1 MCGIVAYIG
10 SRDAAPILL
19 EGLQRLEYRGYD
31 SAGIAVAAKGQSGSQ
46 SQSDAAAQA
55 TLKVRKSKGRVAD
68 LAALVPARFAGKTGI
83 GHTRWATHGVPSD
96 ANSHPHL
103 DQSGRIAV
111 VHNGIIE
118 NADELRAKL
127 QAEGVVFTSETD
139 TEVLGHLIAS
149 LATEGVELEDA
160 VRAALK
166 RIVGTY
172 GIAVLDAQQPD
183 RIVVARN
190 GSPIVL
196 GIGEKEM
203 FAASDVAALVRYTR
217 QVVHLDD
224 GELATVRADGFNT
237 FTQEDARAT
246 AKQPSIVDWEEAS
259 YDTAGHAH
267 FLLKEIHEQPAS
279 VERTLSGRVDGRFS
293 TAHLGGLNMDAREA
307 RAFRRVKI
315 LGCGSAYYSGELG
328 AQLIEELSRIPAHAE
343 PASEFRYRNPV
354 IEADTL
360 YIAVS
365 QSGETYDTLAAVQE
379 IKRKGGRVLGVVN
392 TVGSAIARECDGGM
406 YLHAGPEIS
415 VASTKAF
422 TSTAVA
428 FALIALHLG
437 RVHDL
442 SPADGNRICAGLKA
456 LPDQIR
462 EILTKEKEIAE
473 LAAKYANHA
482 GMMFIGRVR
491 GYPVARE
498 GAQKLKEVS
507 YVHAEAYPASEL
519 KHGPLAL
526 IGPELPT
533 VAVVPDDELRDKNLT
548 ALGEIRARSGPV
560 LMVGHT
566 APDAKL
572 AEDAILVPKNEPE
585 LDPILLGI
593 PLQLFAYYAA
603 VALERDVDK
612 PRNLAKSVTVE

>member
-10 SRDAAPILL
+10 PRDAAPILL

-31 SAGIAVAAKGQSGSQ
+31 SAGVAVAAKGG
-46 SQSDAAAQA
+46 
-55 TLKVRKSKGRVAD
+55 LKIRKSKGRVAE
-68 LAALVPARFAGKTGI
+68 LAALIPARFTGKAGI

-96 ANSHPHL
+96 VNSHPHL
-103 DQSGRIAV
+103 DGAERIAV

-127 QAEGVVFTSETD
+127 QADGCVFLSETD
-139 TEVLGHLIAS
+139 TEVLSHLIAG

-166 RIVGTY
+166 RVVGTY
-172 GIAVLDAQQPD
+172 GIAVIDRDQPD
-183 RIVVARN
+183 KIVVARN

-267 FLLKEIHEQPAS
+267 FLVKEIHEQPTS
-279 VERTLSGRVDGRFS
+279 VERTLSGRIDDRFN

-328 AQLIEELSRIPAHAE
+328 AQLIEELARIPAHAE

-379 IKRKGGRVLGVVN
+379 IKRKGGKVLGVVN

-442 SPADGNRICAGLKA
+442 SPADGRRICAGLKA
-456 LPDQIR
+456 IPGQIR
-462 EILTKEKEIAE
+462 EILEQEKVIAD
-473 LAAKYANHA
+473 LAAKYSGHE

-526 IGPELPT
+526 IGPDLPT
-533 VAVVPDDELRDKNLT
+533 VAIVPDDELRDKNLT

-566 APDAKL
+566 APDPKL
-572 AEDAILVPKNEPE
+572 AEDCILVPRNEPE